1 MKFNSS
7 RIFMHGVN
15 WNLLPPAKLIAYVQ
29 NYPCIEH
36 VARGKG
42 SLGVEE
48 GGGGLHPLLETN
60 FFLHTITYRKK
71 IMTVRSL
78 HGLYQ
83 VFFLF
88 YSHTRTLHNTP
99 GLGKNILYIF
109 FSLSKF
115 LKNPL
120 PLQYVGYH
128 YLHVTSFKI
137 SQKIKKFGI
146 K

>member
-15 WNLLPPAKLIAYVQ
+15 WNLLPPAKLTAYVQ

-42 SLGVEE
+42 SLGVE
-48 GGGGLHPLLETN
+48 GGGGGSIHFWKLT
-60 FFLHTITYRKK
+60 FFYIHVHIEKKLWRKGHCMDFIK
-71 IMTVRSL
+71 F
-78 HGLYQ
+78 
-83 VFFLF
+83 FFLF
-88 YSHTRTLHNTP
+88 YSHTRALHNTP
-99 GLGKNILYIF
+99 GLGENILYIF

-115 LKNPL
+115 LKNLPPL
-120 PLQYVGYH
+120 HYVGYH

>member
-48 GGGGLHPLLETN
+48 RGGEGLHPLLETN
-60 FFLHTITYRKK
+60 FFYIKLHIEKKLWRWGHCMDFIKFFSYFTHTRARSTIHLALVKIFYISFLACQNFWKIRCRFNTWVTIIYMLLLLKYRRRS
-71 IMTVRSL
+71 RSL
-78 HGLYQ
+78 
-83 VFFLF
+83 V
-88 YSHTRTLHNTP
+88 
-99 GLGKNILYIF
+99 
-109 FSLSKF
+109 
-115 LKNPL
+115 
-120 PLQYVGYH
+120 
-128 YLHVTSFKI
+128 
-137 SQKIKKFGI
+137 
-146 K
+146 